1 MKRLTLIILLLG
13 LLVRGLWAEDAADDV
28 ALLVAAHSALHSSVP
43 TNSIVAALRTG
54 LWNSNRTAVAV
65 SIPHPKASVILVFMR
80 RPDGGFLAADASRVE
95 DGNFGKL
102 GWFGRAGYTRFE
114 STPLRWLPR
123 QDGLYQVVIQTRAWK
138 ARQRY
143 TVSEPL
149 IIKPDGAVLYR

>member
-1 MKRLTLIILLLG
+1 MKRALIILLLA
-13 LLVRGLWAEDAADDV
+13 LPVPGLWAEDSADDV
-28 ALLVAAHSALHSSVP
+28 ALLVAAHGASHSTVP
-43 TNSIVAALRTG
+43 PSSIVDALRNG

-65 SIPHPKASVILVFMR
+65 SIPHPEASVILVFMR

-102 GWFGRAGYTRFE
+102 GWFGRAGYARFE
-114 STPLRWLPR
+114 STPTRWLPR

-138 ARQRY
+138 GRQRY

-149 IIKPDGAVLYR
+149 VIKPDGTVLYR